1 MKYFIALLVIAISL
15 SVYAQ
20 NTTVQVDRN
29 GAAPLAKSINFS
41 DPALQDWDPF
51 VLTITEG
58 PKEDEDYIPEKE
70 IVDQRRAQHVRIN
83 TQNNAR
89 GTTPPA
95 PIMLNNFT
103 ANTAQGT
110 PNDNHVAVSDSGIVV
125 SVVNSNIR
133 VYNDTGLVL
142 MSKGLSSFA
151 FSLGILQNISDP
163 RVIYD
168 PIEKRFIVI
177 FFSGSASNTS
187 KVIVAFSQT
196 PDPTGTW
203 NFYKLSGNYLNDTTW
218 SDYPIVTISDK
229 DLFMTFNQLRDNS
242 DWQTGFRYSIIWQ
255 IDKHRGYNGDTL
267 KYNYW
272 HNIEYN
278 GNPVWNVCPVQ
289 GGSNP
294 SGPETYLLSVR
305 PHDLN
310 SDTVFLHT
318 ITDSYQS
325 GNAQFSTK
333 VLTTNVPY
341 GLPPNALQKDGQ
353 HLATNDAR
361 VLSGFVENNRIQY
374 VQNTVDP
381 ATMTASVYLGNV
393 DLSNTASP
401 VVTGQIISTDT
412 IDYGYPSI
420 AYIGNGAFDNRA
432 IITCSYS
439 STDTFPGTVAF
450 YSDANGNI
458 SEKLVVKTG
467 ESGVNILNDSLE
479 RWGDYT
485 GVQRVYNE
493 PNTAWLSGS
502 YVNTSH
508 RYLSWVAKVVNTDSA
523 LVSSINDVRKDFK
536 SIVYPNPASEK
547 FTLQI
552 DLPEHNYVGFQLYDL
567 NGRLVKT
574 LLEDNF
580 KEGQSIFSFNTQ
592 YLSSGIYFLKI
603 YDRGSLLHTEKI
615 VISR

>member
-1 MKYFIALLVIAISL
+1 MKYFIALIVASL
-15 SVYAQ
+15 WLSGYAQ

-29 GAAPLAKSINFS
+29 GTAPLAKSINFS
-41 DPALQDWDPF
+41 DPTLQDWDPF
-51 VLTITEG
+51 VQTISEG

-70 IVDQRRAQHVRIN
+70 IVDERRAQHVRAN
-83 TQNNAR
+83 TQNAAR

-110 PNDNHVAVSDSGIVV
+110 PNDNHMAVSDSGIVA

-255 IDKHRGYNGDTL
+255 IDKQRGYDGDTL

-278 GNPVWNVCPVQ
+278 GKPVWNVCPVQ
-289 GGSNP
+289 GGSQP
-294 SGPETYLLSVR
+294 TGPETYLLSVR
-305 PHDLN
+305 PHDLTN
-310 SDTVFLHT
+310 DTVFLHT

-361 VLSGFVENNRIQY
+361 VLCGFVENNRIQY

-381 ATMTASVYLGNV
+381 TTMTAGVYLGNV
-393 DLSNTASP
+393 DLSNSVNP

-508 RYLSWVAKVVNTDSA
+508 RYLTWVAKVVNTDSA
-523 LVSSINDVRKDFK
+523 LVSSINDLRKDFK
-536 SIVYPNPASEK
+536 SVVYPNPASEK

-552 DLPEHNYVGFQLYDL
+552 NLPEHNYVGFQLYDL
-567 NGRLVKT
+567 SGKLVKT

-580 KEGQSIFSFNTQ
+580 KEGESIFSFNTQ

>member
-1 MKYFIALLVIAISL
+1 MKYFIALLITSL
-15 SVYAQ
+15 SLTGYAQ

-29 GAAPLAKSINFS
+29 GVAPLAKSINFS

-70 IVDQRRAQHVRIN
+70 IVDQRRAQHVRTN
-83 TQNNAR
+83 AQTGAR
-89 GTTPPA
+89 GITPPA
-95 PIMLNNFT
+95 PVMLNNFT

-110 PNDNHVAVSDSGIVV
+110 PNDNHMAVSDSGIVV

-255 IDKHRGYNGDTL
+255 IDKQPGYDGDTL

-278 GNPVWNVCPVQ
+278 GKPVWNVCPVQ
-289 GGSNP
+289 GGSQP

-305 PHDLN
+305 PHDLTN
-310 SDTVFLHT
+310 DTVFLHT

-374 VQNTVDP
+374 VQNTVDQT
-381 ATMTASVYLGNV
+381 TMTASVYLGNV
-393 DLSNTASP
+393 DLSNPASP

-536 SIVYPNPASEK
+536 SVIYPNPASEK